1 MNRITKYYRINDP
14 KLIKQQI
21 IHWLNQYAVCCFFD
35 NHQYQHAQHNFEM
48 LAAAGIVS
56 ETGKN
61 SVIADIDYWLA
72 ERNDW
77 IFGHLNYNLKNQLFK
92 GFNSDQKA
100 TIPFPEFY
108 FFQPEVVCTIQN
120 ATLSIHSATSNPD
133 DIFNQ
138 IQSMPAS
145 YTIPVQQTAHFI
157 PGISKETYCNII
169 EQLLQHIHRGDC
181 YEINYC
187 QEWIAPNAQI
197 DPFAAYRV
205 LSKVSPAPFGA
216 FYKLQHLYLL
226 CSSPERYLLK
236 KGNLLFSSPIKG
248 TIARNTNIPAI
259 DEALK
264 QNLLQSAKERSENV
278 MIVDLVRNDFSRI
291 CKAGTVSVTELFGI
305 YTYPQVHQMIST
317 ITGQLKNN
325 LTFTEILKAT
335 FPMGSMTG
343 APKERVMQL
352 TEQYECF
359 NRGLYAGSVGYFT
372 PEKDFDFNVV
382 IRSLQYDTQQQ
393 LLSYAVGSGIT
404 AGSVPEQEYEEC
416 LLKAS
421 AMAALFNTRPGYPV
435 TTAE

>member
-1 MNRITKYYRINDP
+1 
-14 KLIKQQI
+14 
-21 IHWLNQYAVCCFFD
+21 
-35 NHQYQHAQHNFEM
+35 
-48 LAAAGIVS
+48 
-56 ETGKN
+56 
-61 SVIADIDYWLA
+61 
-72 ERNDW
+72 
-77 IFGHLNYNLKNQLFK
+77 
-92 GFNSDQKA
+92 
-100 TIPFPEFY
+100 
-108 FFQPEVVCTIQN
+108 
-120 ATLSIHSATSNPD
+120 
-133 DIFNQ
+133 
-138 IQSMPAS
+138 
-145 YTIPVQQTAHFI
+145 
-157 PGISKETYCNII
+157 
-169 EQLLQHIHRGDC
+169 
-181 YEINYC
+181 
-187 QEWIAPNAQI
+187 
-197 DPFAAYRV
+197 
-205 LSKVSPAPFGA
+205 
-216 FYKLQHLYLL
+216 
-226 CSSPERYLLK
+226 LLK

-343 APKERVMQL
+343 APKERVMQ
-352 TEQYECF
+352 QYECF